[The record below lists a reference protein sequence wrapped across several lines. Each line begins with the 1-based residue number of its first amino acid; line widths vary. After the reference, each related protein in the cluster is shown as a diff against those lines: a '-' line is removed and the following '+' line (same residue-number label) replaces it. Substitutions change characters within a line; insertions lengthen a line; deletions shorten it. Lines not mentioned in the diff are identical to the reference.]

1 MTKRCT
7 NFPTV
12 EIEVAE
18 SSYEKSQV
26 GNTDHE
32 AAAEALRHESR
43 SQKTEIISNP
53 QISATGGGGSSRDVG
68 SWGDRLKRLKRMLP
82 EANYGIIGG
91 KFVSA
96 FGDPKLEHAI
106 NTSASRQRLCC
117 LTRVIGAMMV

>member
-7 NFPTV
+7 SFPTV

-82 EANYGIIGG
+82 G
-91 KFVSA
+91 KPTVPCAS
-96 FGDPKLEHAI
+96 GRIRNKHNHAYER
-106 NTSASRQRLCC
+106 ACYD
-117 LTRVIGAMMV
+117 V